1 MLAFFRALVDNT
13 NLRLN
18 GSNDPAGLH
27 TYYITEFG
35 RTEGERLYSQ
45 YKLASGD
52 R

>member
-1 MLAFFRALVDNT
+1 MLAFFRALVDTT
-13 NLRLN
+13 NLRN
-18 GSNDPAGLH
+18 NDPAGLH

-35 RTEGERLYSQ
+35 KTEGERLYSQ